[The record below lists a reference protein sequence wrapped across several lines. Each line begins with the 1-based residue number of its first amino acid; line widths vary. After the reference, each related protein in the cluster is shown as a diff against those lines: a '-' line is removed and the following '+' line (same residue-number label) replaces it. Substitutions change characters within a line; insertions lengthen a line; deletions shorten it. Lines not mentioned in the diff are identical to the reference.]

1 MDAFRC
7 KGKFLNFE
15 TFFLKTKKELYK
27 INFLLKDNSVR
38 LWEFKKSSETMIC
51 LVAASR
57 HTASVTTVCFS
68 QITNDFF
75 LSASEDTTLKLWS
88 ITYTK
93 DKETKL
99 KDCKIMVKFTTV
111 AHQKDINCVCISPN
125 DKIVATGSQDKSVKV
140 SFSY

>member
-1 MDAFRC
+1 MDAFGC

-27 INFLLKDNSVR
+27 INFLIKDNSVR

-68 QITNDFF
+68 RMTNDFF

-88 ITYTK
+88 ITFSE

-99 KDCKIMVKFTTV
+99 RALYYPV
-111 AHQKDINCVCISPN
+111 A
-125 DKIVATGSQDKSVKV
+125 
-140 SFSY
+140 F